1 MTVEVIAVGGY
12 EEVGKNMTA
21 VKIGED
27 VIIFDMGI
35 AYTKTLILTECIVW
49 T

>member
-21 VKIGED
+21 YSTWESTWIES
-27 VIIFDMGI
+27 